1 MTAINFI
8 LIWGMNN
15 VTEEDIIKQA
25 LMEDC
30 PGGDA
35 ASDPLFKDETTS
47 ARLIAKE
54 NGILSGL
61 SVFKKTF
68 QTVDPDVT
76 VKTNKQDGD
85 MVKKGETAAIV
96 NGKILSILRGE
107 RIALNFLQRMS
118 GVATLTQ
125 SFVRE
130 TKGTKASIYD
140 TRKTTPLLRALEK
153 KAVRDG
159 GGHNHRMNLSELA
172 MLKDNHLRSSK
183 SIKEAVNRVR
193 TVIGN
198 EKKIEVEVE
207 TIAAFKEAM
216 ATTCDIIMLDN
227 MSLVDM
233 KTCVDLNT
241 EKKILEASGN
251 MTIDRISKVAAT
263 GVDMISVGILTH
275 SYKALDLSLK
285 F

>member
-1 MTAINFI
+1 M
-8 LIWGMNN
+8 
-15 VTEEDIIKQA
+15 TEEDLIKQA
-25 LMEDC
+25 LIEDC
-30 PGGDA
+30 PAGDA
-35 ASDPLFKDETTS
+35 ASDPLFKDETTT

-61 SVFKKTF
+61 SVFEKTF
-68 QTVDPDVT
+68 KTVDPSVT

-85 MVKKGETAAIV
+85 PLKKGETVAVV
-96 NGKILSILRGE
+96 NGRIRSILRGE
-107 RIALNFLQRMS
+107 RIALNFLQRMC

-172 MLKDNHLRSSK
+172 MLKDNHLKSSEN
-183 SIKEAVNRVR
+183 IKEAVNRVR
-193 TVIGN
+193 RAIGN
-198 EKKIEVEVE
+198 DKKIEVEVE

-216 ATTCDIIMLDN
+216 PTACDIIMLDN

-233 KTCVDLNT
+233 KTCVNLNRE
-241 EKKILEASGN
+241 EKVLEASGN
-251 MTIDRISKVAAT
+251 MTLRRISKVAAT
-263 GVDMISVGILTH
+263 GVDMISVGMLTH
-275 SYKALDLSLK
+275 SYKAMDLSLK